1 MTEESGWQLS
11 GSGPEAY
18 ERYIVPA
25 WMGAWARDLVDIGEV
40 RADQRVLDVGCG
52 TGVVTRQAAR
62 LAGPSGKVVGLDVN
76 EGMLQ
81 MARRFAAQEAIDSI
95 EWQQGD
101 AASMPLG
108 EAAYDLVLCQQGL
121 QYFPD
126 RAAAMREMARVLVPG
141 GRLALSVWRALE
153 RHPFFVALVQA
164 LEASLGS
171 GAAASLRAAFT
182 LADREELR
190 SLVSAAGFRN
200 VHVRLD
206 VKISRYPSLEEFVPG
221 YMAATP
227 MASAVAAMT
236 GEERTRMVREV
247 IQSLR
252 DYMDD
257 GGLAAPME
265 CYVVTAEK

>member
-1 MTEESGWQLS
+1 
-11 GSGPEAY
+11 
-18 ERYIVPA
+18 
-25 WMGAWARDLVDIGEV
+25 MGAWAQDLVDAGEV
-40 RADQRVLDVGCG
+40 RAGQRVLDVGCG

-81 MARRFAAQEAIDSI
+81 MARHFAAQEAIDSI

-108 EAAYDLVLCQQGL
+108 EAVYDVVLCQQGL

-126 RAAAMREMARVLVPG
+126 RAAAVRDMARVLVPG

-171 GAAASLRAAFT
+171 GSAASLRVAFALT
-182 LADREELR
+182 DREELR
-190 SLVSAAGFRN
+190 SLVSAAGLRN

-206 VKISRYPSLEEFVPG
+206 VKMSRYPSLEEFVPG

-227 MASAVAAMT
+227 MASAVAALT
-236 GEERTRMVREV
+236 DGDRTRMVREV

-265 CYVVTAEK
+265 SHVVTAEK